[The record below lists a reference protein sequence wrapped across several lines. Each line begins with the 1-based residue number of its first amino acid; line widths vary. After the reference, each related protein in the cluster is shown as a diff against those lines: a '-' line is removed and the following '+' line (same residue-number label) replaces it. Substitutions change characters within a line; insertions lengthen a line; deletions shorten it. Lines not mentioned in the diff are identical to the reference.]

1 MLRNTARRLL
11 SPAARRSLRSWLG
24 IPGSPPASSELEIVE
39 GEVPETLLHGWRD
52 SAVAARQQAAFH
64 SILQELRRGNPREDF
79 VALAKAVNHTQLD
92 NPLLI
97 EVGCGSGWNSEVLR
111 LLTKRPFHYVGM
123 DYSSAMI
130 ALGRRDYPSAHFI
143 TGDATALPFRDGAC
157 DILVSG
163 TVLMHLLH
171 YRRAITESRRVTR
184 RWCIFHTVPVLQHRA
199 TTLLAK
205 KAYGADTIEVI
216 FNESELLAMFA
227 QSNLELRGKFDS
239 IPYNLEFILGES
251 TSTRT
256 YLCEATS

>member
-1 MLRNTARRLL
+1 MIKKSAFSFLPGPVRR
-11 SPAARRSLRSWLG
+11 WLG
-24 IPGSPPASSELEIVE
+24 VAVSPQASTEIEVVD
-39 GEVPETLLHGWRD
+39 GEVSQTLLHGWQD
-52 SAVAARQQAAFH
+52 AAVATRQQAAFR
-64 SILQELRRGNPREDF
+64 SVLERLRSGSPREDF
-79 VALAKAVNHTQLD
+79 LALARAVNQTQLD

-97 EVGCGSGWNSEVLR
+97 EVGCGSGWKNEVLR
-111 LLTKRPFHYVGM
+111 LLTKRPFHYVGV

-130 ALGRRDYPSAHFI
+130 ELGRRDYPSAHFI
-143 TGDATALPFRDGAC
+143 TGDATALPFRDEAC

-184 RWCIFHTVPVLQHRA
+184 RWCIFHMVPVLQHRA

-216 FNESELLAMFA
+216 FNESELLAVFA

-239 IPYNLEFILGES
+239 IPYNLKFILGES